1 MRLLAAARGANL
13 YHITRDDHPVA
24 TLHLKVGGASRAE
37 LADGR
42 ALHLRREDPLGG
54 RFTIIHDQ
62 PATRE
67 APATLLRA
75 SRPNPLRRA
84 YEIEIEAEIEI
95 ELASRHITLRAE
107 SPWRGDYLVLERDE
121 LTGAIRPVSARS
133 RDAAA
138 DLPDDLPLEA
148 AVALLWLVL
157 ALWRQGHARVDSL

>member
-42 ALHLRREDPLGG
+42 ALLLRREDPLGA

-62 PATRE
+62 PDQPDAG
-67 APATLLRA
+67 PSPPLLRA

-84 YEIEIEAEIEI
+84 YEI

-121 LTGAIRPVSARS
+121 PTGAIRPVSARS

-138 DLPDDLPLEA
+138 DLPDDLPLET